1 MNEKCLL
8 FFFQL
13 SCIYFFNKFS
23 LISYLKAKKKKKTKT
38 KNKTQRK
45 TQGYILKKI
54 AHNFI
59 FLQIRITDRQN
70 CEQNI
75 DVTYKFVVDKMS
87 MDGIFGLFEA
97 VFAFLV
103 SL

>member
-1 MNEKCLL
+1 MFTIFFPIILHL
-8 FFFQL
+8 FFQEVFIDFIFK
-13 SCIYFFNKFS
+13 SKNKN
-23 LISYLKAKKKKKTKT
+23 KTKT

-59 FLQIRITDRQN
+59 FLQILITDRQN

>member
-1 MNEKCLL
+1 MEYVNEKCLL

-23 LISYLKAKKKKKTKT
+23 LISYLKAKKKKNQNQKQNTT
-38 KNKTQRK
+38 KNPRIYL
-45 TQGYILKKI
+45 G
-54 AHNFI
+54 
-59 FLQIRITDRQN
+59 LQIRITDRQN

>member
-1 MNEKCLL
+1 M
-8 FFFQL
+8 
-13 SCIYFFNKFS
+13 
-23 LISYLKAKKKKKTKT
+23 ISFLKAKIKTKPKPT
-38 KNKTQRK
+38 KTQQNEKQRK

-54 AHNFI
+54 AHSFI